1 MPVFPSH
8 FTPSGPMSPITTRPW
23 SPMPS
28 GPMSPITSGHSYGTI
43 GAYDVMYSKNGRGAP
58 GTSFNRPDSD
68 IQSFRDSI
76 TIKVAPS
83 GTEYTNAAGV
93 VSKSTFGHAWVEFQG
108 ESIGWGLGDD
118 KSIGGVDN
126 LTFRDS
132 VGYDPSKVVSVTY
145 PLYSEPVIGNMER
158 YISELKSNNF
168 DGWADASKFKKDYHL
183 LTNNC
188 IDFVNSILHVTE
200 YENEIHELDAIPP
213 LQGMTPDGVIRLL
226 DLDANMVKAIIEQ
239 HISDFENKE
248 TPLVIDLTG
257 DGITTIAENGNIFF
271 DHDNNGIIE
280 SSGWIESN
288 SAFLVWDKNKDGK
301 INNGNEL
308 FGNNSILKN
317 GIKADNG
324 FTALADLDDN
334 GDGIFDQNDS
344 LWDSLELWVDS
355 NHDAIT
361 DSGELYKLSESGIS
375 SINLA
380 YKEDGFKDINGNVH
394 ELESTVNWNNGSVT
408 KIVDVYFAVN
418 KNNTI
423 ESVTSHVDIVGVNE
437 TFSEAIL

>member
-1 MPVFPSH
+1 MPVFP
-8 FTPSGPMSPITTRPW
+8 FPFKP
-23 SPMPS
+23 
-28 GPMSPITSGHSYGTI
+28 SGHSYGFI
-43 GAYDVMYSKNGRGAP
+43 GAYDVMRGKSP
-58 GTSFNRPDSD
+58 GTYFNKTDADLLPYHGG
-68 IQSFRDSI
+68 I

-93 VSKSTFGHAWVEFQG
+93 VSKSPFGHAWVEFQG

-118 KSIGGVDN
+118 KKVGGVDN

-132 VGYDPSKVVSVTY
+132 MAYDPSKVVSVTY
-145 PLYSEPVIGNMER
+145 PLYSEPVVGNIER
-158 YISELKSNNF
+158 YIYELKNGNF
-168 DGWADASKFKKDYHL
+168 SGFKKDYNL

-188 IDFVNSILHVTE
+188 IDFVNSILEITE
-200 YENEIHELDAIPP
+200 YDNEIHYLDYIQP
-213 LQGMTPDGVIRLL
+213 LHGLTPDGVIHLL
-226 DLDANMVKAIIEQ
+226 DLDPNQVKEIIEQ
-239 HISDFENKE
+239 HIDEFENKE

-257 DGITTIAENGNIFF
+257 DGITTILENGNLFF

-280 SSGWIESN
+280 SSGWIESS

-301 INNGNEL
+301 INNGSEL

-317 GIKADNG
+317 GNKADNG

-344 LWDSLELWVDS
+344 LWHSLELWIDA
-355 NHDAIT
+355 NRDAIT
-361 DSGELYKLSESGIS
+361 DSGELHKLSESGIS

-380 YKEDGFKDINGNVH
+380 YKEDGFKDVNGNIH
-394 ELESTVNWNNGSVT
+394 GLESTVNWDNGNVT
-408 KIVDVYFAVN
+408 QIVDVYFAVN

-423 ESVTSHVDIVGVNE
+423 DSVTPYVDIIGVNE
-437 TFSEAIL
+437 TLSEAIL

>member
-1 MPVFPSH
+1 MPVFPFP
-8 FTPSGPMSPITTRPW
+8 FTPSGPMSPITTKPW
-23 SPMPS
+23 SPIPMPS
-28 GPMSPITSGHSYGTI
+28 GPMSPIPSGHSYGFI
-43 GAYDVMYSKNGRGAP
+43 GAYDVMYGTGNPGAYHKW
-58 GTSFNRPDSD
+58 TNEN
-68 IQSFRDSI
+68 IQPYSSGI
-76 TIKVAPS
+76 TIKIAPS

-93 VSKSTFGHAWVEFQG
+93 VSKSPFGHAWVEFQG

-118 KSIGGVDN
+118 KKVGGVDN

-132 VGYDPSKVVSVTY
+132 MGYDASKVVSVTY
-145 PLYSEPVIGNMER
+145 PLYSEPVVGNIER
-158 YISELKSNNF
+158 YISELKSGNF
-168 DGWADASKFKKDYHL
+168 DGWANESKFKKDYHL

-188 IDFVNSILHVTE
+188 IDFVNSILEVTG
-200 YENEIHELDAIPP
+200 YENEILELDTIPK
-213 LQGMTPDGVIRLL
+213 LFGFTPDRVIRLL
-226 DLDANMVKAIIEQ
+226 DLDQNQVKEIIEQ
-239 HISDFENKE
+239 QISDFENKE

-257 DGITTIAENGNIFF
+257 DGIATIKENGNIFF

-317 GIKADNG
+317 GTQADNG
-324 FTALADLDDN
+324 FAALADLDDN
-334 GDGIFDQNDS
+334 NDGVFDQNDS
-344 LWDSLELWVDS
+344 LWNSLELWIDY
-355 NHDAIT
+355 NRDAIT
-361 DSGELYKLSESGIS
+361 DSRELHKLSESGIS

-380 YKEDGFKDINGNVH
+380 YKENGFKDINGNVH
-394 ELESTVNWNNGSVT
+394 KLESTVNWNNGNIT

-437 TFSEAIL
+437 TFGEVIL

>member
-23 SPMPS
+23 SPIPS
-28 GPMSPITSGHSYGTI
+28 GPMSPITFGHSYGFV
-43 GAYDVMYSKNGRGAP
+43 GANYVMYNGGLGA
-58 GTSFNRPDSD
+58 GSFNRPDAD
-68 IQSFRDSI
+68 IRPFRDSI

-118 KSIGGVDN
+118 KKVGGVDN

-145 PLYSEPVIGNMER
+145 PLYSEPVIGNIER

-168 DGWADASKFKKDYHL
+168 DGWAEGTGFKKDYHL

-188 IDFVNSILHVTE
+188 IDFVNSILEVTE
-200 YENEIHELDAIPP
+200 YENNVDWLDYIPP
-213 LQGMTPDGVIRLL
+213 LQGITPDGVIRIQ
-226 DLDANMVKAIIEQ
+226 DLDPNMVKEVIEQ
-239 HISDFENKE
+239 HISEFENKE

-257 DGITTIAENGNIFF
+257 DGITTIAENGNILF

-334 GDGIFDQNDS
+334 GDGIFDQHDS

-355 NHDAIT
+355 NHDAVT

-380 YKEDGFKDINGNVH
+380 YKENGFKDINGNVH
-394 ELESTVNWNNGSVT
+394 GLESTVNWSNGNVT

>member
-1 MPVFPSH
+1 MPVFP
-8 FTPSGPMSPITTRPW
+8 FPFKPVGPMSPVTTKPW

-28 GPMSPITSGHSYGTI
+28 GPMSPIPSGQSYGFI
-43 GAYDVMYSKNGRGAP
+43 GAYDVMYGPGNP
-58 GTSFNRPDSD
+58 GTYHNRTDNITPYRSG
-68 IQSFRDSI
+68 I
-76 TIKVAPS
+76 TIKIAPS

-93 VSKSTFGHAWVEFQG
+93 VSNSTFGHAWVEFQG

-118 KSIGGVDN
+118 KKLGGVDN

-132 VGYDPSKVVSVTY
+132 MAYDPSKVVSVTY
-145 PLYSEPVIGNMER
+145 PLYSEPVVGNIER
-158 YISELKSNNF
+158 YISELKSNDF
-168 DGWADASKFKKDYHL
+168 DGWAKDLKFKKDYHL

-188 IDFVNSILHVTE
+188 IDFVNSILEITE
-200 YENEIHELDAIPP
+200 VENDVHWLDAIPG
-213 LQGMTPDGVIRLL
+213 LRGLTPNSNINLL
-226 DLDANMVKAIIEQ
+226 NLDANTVKEIIEQ
-239 HISDFENKE
+239 HINEFENKE

-257 DGITTIAENGNIFF
+257 DGITTITENSNIFF
-271 DHDNNGIIE
+271 DHDNDGIIE

-301 INNGNEL
+301 INNGTEL

-317 GIKADNG
+317 GTKADNG
-324 FTALADLDDN
+324 FAALADLDDN
-334 GDGIFDQNDS
+334 NDGIFDQSDS
-344 LWDSLELWVDS
+344 LWNSLELWIDY
-355 NHDAIT
+355 NRDAIT
-361 DSGELYKLSESGIS
+361 DSGELHKLSESGIS

-380 YKEDGFKDINGNVH
+380 YKENGFKDINGNVH
-394 ELESTVNWNNGSVT
+394 ELESTVNWNNGNVT

-418 KNNTI
+418 KNKTI